1 MIKPVKTLVVVV
13 DGERARFRS
22 GLGRCMSFDSVAP
35 GEMAVPDAGKPNRDL
50 ASDKPGRT
58 SSGKDGIRSSMET
71 TDFHRREKQL
81 FARSVAEVVDKM
93 AGDATYDRLILVAPP
108 STLGELRA
116 HLNKHTTGRITGEVA
131 KDLTKVPDHE
141 LRSHL
146 EGVLPP

>member
-1 MIKPVKTLVVVV
+1 MIKPVKTLVVLV
-13 DGERARFRS
+13 DGERARFLS
-22 GLGRCMSFDSVAP
+22 GIGRCMTFQSVAP
-35 GEMAVPDAGKPNRDL
+35 GEMEDPEAGKPNRDL

-58 SSGKDGIRSSMET
+58 ASSKDGIRSSMET

-81 FARSVAEVVDKM
+81 FARSVAGIVDKI
-93 AGDATYDRLILVAPP
+93 AGDPTYDRLVLVAPP

-131 KDLTKVPDHE
+131 KDLTKIPDHE